1 MSPLSRA
8 PGETHGADPCGALT
22 AGGVAA
28 CPARWRA
35 LGTRSSSFLLVGP
48 SSRYN
53 LGVVHFAR
61 TAFSAEMPRR
71 GQLIKVT
78 RREMTFLLLLEHY
91 WHSGVIFHAGSI
103 STVLLNAA
111 SLSLCHLFTAWCGF
125 SSSSFFTS
133 TASTSRCSEMLVPF
147 LRHNRDWLRKALR
160 RVTQGSR
167 AGQGAQVKAARLGCG
182 KKSPPCF

>member
-78 RREMTFLLLLEHY
+78 RREMNFLLLLEHY
-91 WHSGVIFHAGSI
+91 WHSGVIFHVGSI

-111 SLSLCHLFTAWCGF
+111 SLSLPFIHSVVWFF
-125 SSSSFFTS
+125 FFFFFYFDSFHIQMF
-133 TASTSRCSEMLVPF
+133 
-147 LRHNRDWLRKALR
+147 RD
-160 RVTQGSR
+160 
-167 AGQGAQVKAARLGCG
+167 AGAFPEA
-182 KKSPPCF
+182 